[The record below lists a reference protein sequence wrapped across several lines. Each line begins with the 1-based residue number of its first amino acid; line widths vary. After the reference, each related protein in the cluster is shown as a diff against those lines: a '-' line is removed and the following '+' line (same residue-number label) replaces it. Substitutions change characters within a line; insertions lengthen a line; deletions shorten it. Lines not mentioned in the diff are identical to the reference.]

1 MFRNV
6 FAIPPTG
13 TLTSDI
19 NEERNS
25 RESENILLYQ
35 VAVKIVKVSFHF
47 FFLKKSNLEFF
58 PRTHDLAIYLRDCA
72 LVILFD
78 SLWDEQPNELKSAPH
93 IWR

>member
-19 NEERNS
+19 NEEWNS
-25 RESENILLYQ
+25 RERESILLYQ
-35 VAVKIVKVSFHF
+35 VAVKIVKVSPH
-47 FFLKKSNLEFF
+47 FFLKKKSDLEFF
-58 PRTHDLAIYLRDCA
+58 PGTHDLAIYLRDCA

-78 SLWDEQPNELKSAPH
+78 SLRDEQT
-93 IWR
+93 I

>member
-19 NEERNS
+19 NEERDS
-25 RESENILLYQ
+25 WKSENILLYR
-35 VAVKIVKVSFHF
+35 VAAKIVKVSSSSF
-47 FFLKKSNLEFF
+47 FFKKSDLEFF
-58 PRTHDLAIYLRDCA
+58 PGTHDLAIYLRDCA

-78 SLWDEQPNELKSAPH
+78 SLRDEQT
-93 IWR
+93 I

>member
-25 RESENILLYQ
+25 RESENIMLYQ
-35 VAVKIVKVSFHF
+35 VAVKLKLF
-47 FFLKKSNLEFF
+47 KKSNLEFF

-72 LVILFD
+72 LVVLFD
-78 SLWDEQPNELKSAPH
+78 SLRDEQT
-93 IWR
+93 I